1 MAEYIERD
9 VILDA
14 LINKGQSSKRYKL
27 GDTWELNYSEIRE
40 TIDSIPNANVQPI
53 VKGKWNPKQAYFGS
67 TWYFYEC
74 SNCKARSWTIAHNYC
89 PNCGARM
96 DGGT

>member
-27 GDTWELNYSEIRE
+27 GDIWELNYGEIRA
-40 TIDSIPNANVQPI
+40 TIDSIPNADVHPVVHCKDCSAWVIIDKDDDFIPPYCSWIGQPMHGDDYCSY
-53 VKGKWNPKQAYFGS
+53 GKSK
-67 TWYFYEC
+67 
-74 SNCKARSWTIAHNYC
+74 
-89 PNCGARM
+89 
-96 DGGT
+96 DGET